1 MPASSWRSWWVGI
14 DREHGVPYAALG
26 TAPAGSFPFPGSP
39 KGLPYPYLAIHDVHH
54 VIGGELQVLG
64 FTIAPIAVPDGHRRS
79 PPPAD
84 VRRDLNVLEAS
95 SETP

>member
-1 MPASSWRSWWVGI
+1 
-14 DREHGVPYAALG
+14 
-26 TAPAGSFPFPGSP
+26 
-39 KGLPYPYLAIHDVHH
+39 LAIHDVHH

-64 FTIAPIAVPDGHRRS
+64 FTMAPVAVPDGHRRS
-79 PPPAD
+79 PPQAD